1 MVGCFPKRARSKLP
15 IRTLNPA
22 VSCARRRNWRSDM
35 NRKFWGSAVCLFLG
49 LVLAGAARCRAQTGA
64 GNIQGTVS
72 YASGAVVP
80 GAKVTLVQT
89 QTGLKY
95 NATTNGVGFYV
106 FPSVLLGP
114 YKVTV
119 ESPGMQAYTAELD
132 LQAGQTAEVDAQI
145 QIGSAGTQVTVS
157 ANVSPLVNTTDATL
171 SNVIEH
177 ARIEQL
183 PLNGR
188 NVDTLVY
195 ETTPGLTTFNG
206 KVPTV
211 NGVIYGSD
219 FTQDGAL
226 LENRDWQRLP
236 DRLPGLDTIQE
247 FKVETS
253 NANAKAERP
262 GTITLIT
269 THGTNQLHGSLFDTN
284 RDNGYSVARA
294 RPDLFTN
301 GKA

>member
-1 MVGCFPKRARSKLP
+1 
-15 IRTLNPA
+15 
-22 VSCARRRNWRSDM
+22 M
-35 NRKFWGSAVCLFLG
+35 NRKFWGLAVCLFLG

-72 YASGAVVP
+72 DASGAVVP

-95 NATTNGVGFYV
+95 NATTNGAGFYV

-119 ESPGMQAYTAELD
+119 ESPGMETYNAELT
-132 LQAGQTAEVDAQI
+132 LQAGQTAEVDATLKLGSTATQI
-145 QIGSAGTQVTVS
+145 TVE

-211 NGVIYGSD
+211 NGVIDGSD

-236 DRLPGLDTIQE
+236 DRLPGLDTIDE
-247 FKVETS
+247 FQVQTS
-253 NANAKAERP
+253 NADAKAERP
-262 GTITLIT
+262 GTVTLT
-269 THGTNQLHGSLFDTN
+269 TRHGANQLHGSLFETN
-284 RDNGYSVARA
+284 RDNSYGLARA
-294 RPDLFTN
+294 RQDVFT
-301 GKA
+301 GFKAPHLVRNEFGGSVGGPVDIPKV